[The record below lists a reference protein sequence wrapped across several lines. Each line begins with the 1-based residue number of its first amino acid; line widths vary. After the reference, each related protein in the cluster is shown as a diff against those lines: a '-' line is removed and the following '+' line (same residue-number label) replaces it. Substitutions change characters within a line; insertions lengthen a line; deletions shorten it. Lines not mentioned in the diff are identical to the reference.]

1 MTRTGALSQ
10 WKGLAYPFTAF
21 GAVEAA
27 FLAARGITGPP
38 RCSRATRASWTRSP
52 AASRSTGND
61 EDLERV
67 RRTFL
72 KRYNAEI
79 HSQSALEA
87 LLELREAHALD
98 PAAVERIEL
107 ETFQV
112 AYDIIGGGEEGDKKE
127 IRTKEQA
134 DHSLPY
140 LLAVALLDGQV
151 LPEQF
156 APERIVAPDVQA
168 LLRRVEVRPAADL
181 TARFPA
187 EHACRLRL
195 HLAGGATLAA
205 EKSDYEG
212 FLTRPMSWER
222 AREKF
227 ERLAAGRV
235 EPRARGRAGR
245 GGPGARRARDARPD
259 RAPRARGR
267 ARDDERSSS
276 MTSTDT
282 SAETTERAFAFL
294 RLNERPPKPRSR
306 GVTEIRGPYYTPV
319 GRRYLE
325 DVLETMGAYVD
336 TLKYAGGSFA
346 LMPREAVRAL
356 NDLCHEHE
364 VEVSTGGFLEY
375 VLTQRGDAVERYLE
389 ECRELGFDIVEIS
402 SGFVTL
408 PVDDLVRLTK
418 AVREAGLKPKP
429 EVGIQFGAGGTSS
442 VEALEAEGTRDVGQ
456 AIELAKRHLDAGAHM
471 IMIESEG
478 ITEQVREWRTDVV
491 ARIVSELGLEQVMF
505 EAAEPD
511 VFSWYI
517 KNYGI
522 DVNLFVDHSQIVQL
536 ECLRAGIW
544 GTQDTW
550 GRMLTYGARDE
561 R

>member
-1 MTRTGALSQ
+1 
-10 WKGLAYPFTAF
+10 
-21 GAVEAA
+21 
-27 FLAARGITGPP
+27 
-38 RCSRATRASWTRSP
+38 
-52 AASRSTGND
+52 
-61 EDLERV
+61 
-67 RRTFL
+67 
-72 KRYNAEI
+72 
-79 HSQSALEA
+79 
-87 LLELREAHALD
+87 
-98 PAAVERIEL
+98 
-107 ETFQV
+107 
-112 AYDIIGGGEEGDKKE
+112 
-127 IRTKEQA
+127 
-134 DHSLPY
+134 
-140 LLAVALLDGQV
+140 
-151 LPEQF
+151 
-156 APERIVAPDVQA
+156 
-168 LLRRVEVRPAADL
+168 
-181 TARFPA
+181 
-187 EHACRLRL
+187 
-195 HLAGGATLAA
+195 
-205 EKSDYEG
+205 
-212 FLTRPMSWER
+212 
-222 AREKF
+222 
-227 ERLAAGRV
+227 
-235 EPRARGRAGR
+235 
-245 GGPGARRARDARPD
+245 
-259 RAPRARGR
+259 
-267 ARDDERSSS
+267 
-276 MTSTDT
+276 MTSTEMRP
-282 SAETTERAFAFL
+282 ETKDRAFAFL
-294 RLNERPPKPRSR
+294 RLNERPPKPRTR

-325 DVLETMGAYVD
+325 DLLETMGAYVD

-346 LMPREAVRAL
+346 LMPRKAVRAL
-356 NDLCHEHE
+356 NDVCHEHA

-375 VLTQRGDAVERYLE
+375 VLTQRGDAVQQYLE

-418 AVREAGLKPKP
+418 TVREAGMKPKP

-536 ECLRAGIW
+536 EGLRAGIW

-550 GRMLTYGARDE
+550 GRILAFRE
-561 R
+561 